1 MTYEVAIVDNEEE
14 RTVLG
19 RNIPSSELWACVAS
33 AFEEPPRGPRARMPA
48 VLVSRMDALPSTW
61 ADRRDTLI
69 DVATGT
75 NKDGKAYTRRSVR
88 YGKMRMKDWDLLM
101 KLNAWR
107 PKAPG
112 KVQRIDG
119 WQDSTMCRNGDPLCA
134 CLVLNTTCRTQSR
147 GQKVLASSIKEA

>member
-1 MTYEVAIVDNEEE
+1 MYEVAIVDNEED
-14 RTVLG
+14 RRVLA
-19 RNIPSSELWACVAS
+19 RNVPREELWACIAS
-33 AFEEPPRGPRARMPA
+33 AFEEPPRGPRARAGA
-48 VLVSRMDALPSTW
+48 VLVSRMDRLPPTW
-61 ADRRDTLI
+61 SDRVQMLV
-69 DVATGT
+69 DVAEGEDK
-75 NKDGKAYTRRSVR
+75 NGKPTTRRSFR

-119 WQDSTMCRNGDPLCA
+119 WQDSTMCRNDDPLCA